1 MLLIIL
7 VAIGLSMDAFSL
19 SLAYGTMGF
28 IKKERLLLAIIVGIY
43 HFIMP
48 LIGMFLGKNILSIIK
63 ISPNLIAFVI
73 LFFIGME
80 MIIEALG
87 KKDDVKKI
95 VVKDFIV
102 FGFAVSI
109 DSFSVGIGLEA
120 MTSNYLLASLIFSIL
135 SFSFTLFGLNI
146 GYKVNKILNNVAP
159 IFGGLLLIGIGCYYL
174 LV

>member
-1 MLLIIL
+1 MLIIIL

-28 IKKERLLLAIIVGIY
+28 LPKERYLLAIIVGIY

-48 LIGMFLGKNILSIIK
+48 LVGLFLGVNILTFIK
-63 ISPNLIAFVI
+63 INPNLIAFII
-73 LFFIGME
+73 LFFIGGE
-80 MIIEALG
+80 MIVSSLW
-87 KKDDVKKI
+87 KKSNIRDIAVKEFVI
-95 VVKDFIV
+95 

-120 MTSNYLLASLIFSIL
+120 MTNNYMLAATMFALLSSSL
-135 SFSFTLFGLNI
+135 TLLGLAV
-146 GYKVNKILNNVAP
+146 GYRVNKLLGNVAP
-159 IFGGLLLIGIGCYYL
+159 MLGGLLLIGISVYYL